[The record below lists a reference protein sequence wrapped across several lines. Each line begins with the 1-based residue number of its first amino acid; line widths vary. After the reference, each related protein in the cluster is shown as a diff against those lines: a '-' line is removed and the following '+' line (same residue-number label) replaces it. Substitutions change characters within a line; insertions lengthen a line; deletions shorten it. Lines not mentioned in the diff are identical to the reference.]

1 MPFYQSFFLATV
13 RNNWCMKRQE
23 SCYNLLYSAIQM
35 LLKAAWYRHLCSLVK
50 NSHLSIGPCGLKQID
65 SQEKEPFSCSFFHA
79 LSENH
84 YVIHFVTNVTTSK
97 NHSICHAAH
106 WLSKIFCPSESGKN
120 EPYYE
125 KGHEKLCHTI
135 VSFLLLHCYRS
146 HVPFKRCVTA
156 VNRQKT
162 YWNSDVI
169 AKGPKNFWP
178 EKKLK
183 SLHQNF
189 FLKLETVCIRNLR
202 AVNSQQS
209 ALDVSSCTRMRGPIF
224 HLCGPG

>member
-1 MPFYQSFFLATV
+1 MASNKL
-13 RNNWCMKRQE
+13 
-23 SCYNLLYSAIQM
+23 I
-35 LLKAAWYRHLCSLVK
+35 H
-50 NSHLSIGPCGLKQID
+50 
-65 SQEKEPFSCSFFHA
+65 QEKALFSCSFFHA
-79 LSENH
+79 HSH
-84 YVIHFVTNVTTSK
+84 YVIHFVSTVTTSK
-97 NHSICHAAH
+97 NHSICYSCSLAVEKF
-106 WLSKIFCPSESGKN
+106 LSFRKRKN

-125 KGHEKLCHTI
+125 KGDEKICHTI
-135 VSFLLLHCYRS
+135 VSFLVLHCYRS
-146 HVPFKRCVTA
+146 PVPFKRCVTA
-156 VNRQKT
+156 VNRQKN

-169 AKGPKNFWP
+169 AKGPKNFCP